1 MIAGSQRYCL
11 ILTLLLLSACQS
23 GGPAAEFELSV
34 KQQQPRKLMV
44 AIARNVQK
52 CWFKGGNTNFRKFRM
67 ANELNSYAGRPR
79 LLLVPKNNPAGLP
92 SLVVQAHSMDDLTR
106 LHVFG
111 PLLATNAGKTI
122 SADIKNWT
130 SGKTTCVN

>member
-1 MIAGSQRYCL
+1 MIASRQKYCL
-11 ILTLLLLSACQS
+11 ILTLISLTACQS
-23 GGPAAEFELSV
+23 SGPAGEFELSV
-34 KQQQPRKLMV
+34 KQNPRKLMV
-44 AIARNVQK
+44 TIARNVQN
-52 CWFKGGNTNFRKFRM
+52 CWFKRANPNFRKFRM

-79 LLLVPKNNPAGLP
+79 LLLVPKNNPTGLP
-92 SLVVQAHSMDDLTR
+92 SLVVQAQSKDNLTR

-122 SADIKNWT
+122 STDLKNWT